1 MVFYKGR
8 KNMTDENK
16 KEKRV
21 LNQFVRGLIGQYKYS
36 QILTFFLISLQAAGN
51 IVLPLLFQ
59 QIVDKSLPSGD
70 MSSLMHYIM
79 ILVVVMV
86 VALSTGYLGE
96 ILFEFTGLKVKKEL
110 NRRVIKKF
118 LDVPYSFFIRN
129 SSGELATHLISDIDN
144 VTMMV
149 SQILPITLLSLM
161 QIAGILFIIFF
172 MNWKLA
178 LIPVIL
184 FFVFYMLVAVINKQ
198 AQKKSLTERTLF
210 GKMGAVIINILENI
224 KFIKV
229 GKPYGWLNSYFE
241 SHQENYIK
249 SKKKL
254 VLVLKLV
261 GTLGNGMFGI
271 IAFVVFSIGS
281 YMVIKDMLT
290 VGQLLAFWAYIQ
302 AIAGPLQLMIQV
314 NMFKM
319 SSYGSVKRVMGILD
333 EKEEKRSDMVV
344 PSVVSKLEAE
354 DISFSFDQKSIIKN
368 CSFSTRSGEI
378 TAIVGES
385 GSGKSTIM
393 NMLLGLYKAQ
403 EGNIFIYDGIKSY
416 NITEYG
422 ISGAGYLE
430 QESMFFKEGTI
441 KDNILLGREVK
452 ADKFNEITLKTGVD
466 DFVKKFE
473 KGYDTL
479 ISEVSLSG
487 GQKQL
492 LAFARIMVDDPQ
504 VLLLDEITSNIDSHT
519 EEKIQELLKQEKGK
533 NKLIIIIAHR
543 LSTIKSADR
552 ILMLSEGKI
561 CCEGKH
567 EELLSTNEHY
577 RNLVSIQTD
586 KH

>member
-533 NKLIIIIAHR
+533 NKVIIIIAHR

>member
-1 MVFYKGR
+1 
-8 KNMTDENK
+8 MTDENK

-533 NKLIIIIAHR
+533 NKLIIIIAQR

>member
-1 MVFYKGR
+1 
-8 KNMTDENK
+8 MTDENK

-21 LNQFVRGLIGQYKYS
+21 LNQFIRGLIGQYKYS

-161 QIAGILFIIFF
+161 QIAGIIFVIFF

-254 VLVLKLV
+254 VFVLKLV

-271 IAFVVFSIGS
+271 IAFAVFSIGS

>member
-1 MVFYKGR
+1 L
-8 KNMTDENK
+8 NDENK

-161 QIAGILFIIFF
+161 QIAGILFVIFF

>member
-1 MVFYKGR
+1 L
-8 KNMTDENK
+8 TDENK

>member
-1 MVFYKGR
+1 
-8 KNMTDENK
+8 MTDENK

-161 QIAGILFIIFF
+161 QIAGIIFVIFF

-254 VLVLKLV
+254 VFVLKLV

>member
-1 MVFYKGR
+1 VR
-8 KNMTDENK
+8 TLNDENK

-21 LNQFVRGLIGQYKYS
+21 LNQFIRGLIGQYKYS

-51 IVLPLLFQ
+51 IILPLLFQ

-178 LIPVIL
+178 FIPVIL
-184 FFVFYMLVAVINKQ
+184 FFFFYMLVAVINKQ

-254 VLVLKLV
+254 VFVLKLV

-271 IAFVVFSIGS
+271 IAFAVFSIGS

-333 EKEEKRSDMVV
+333 EKEEKHSDMVV
-344 PSVVSKLEAE
+344 PPVVSKLEAA

-492 LAFARIMVDDPQ
+492 LAFARR
-504 VLLLDEITSNIDSHT
+504 S
-519 EEKIQELLKQEKGK
+519 EE
-533 NKLIIIIAHR
+533 R
-543 LSTIKSADR
+543 L
-552 ILMLSEGKI
+552 
-561 CCEGKH
+561 
-567 EELLSTNEHY
+567 
-577 RNLVSIQTD
+577 
-586 KH
+586 

>member
-1 MVFYKGR
+1 
-8 KNMTDENK
+8 MTDENK

-161 QIAGILFIIFF
+161 QIAGILFVIFF

-271 IAFVVFSIGS
+271 IAFAVFSIGS

>member
-1 MVFYKGR
+1 
-8 KNMTDENK
+8 
-16 KEKRV
+16 
-21 LNQFVRGLIGQYKYS
+21 
-36 QILTFFLISLQAAGN
+36 
-51 IVLPLLFQ
+51 
-59 QIVDKSLPSGD
+59 
-70 MSSLMHYIM
+70 
-79 ILVVVMV
+79 
-86 VALSTGYLGE
+86 
-96 ILFEFTGLKVKKEL
+96 
-110 NRRVIKKF
+110 
-118 LDVPYSFFIRN
+118 
-129 SSGELATHLISDIDN
+129 
-144 VTMMV
+144 
-149 SQILPITLLSLM
+149 
-161 QIAGILFIIFF
+161 
-172 MNWKLA
+172 
-178 LIPVIL
+178 
-184 FFVFYMLVAVINKQ
+184 
-198 AQKKSLTERTLF
+198 
-210 GKMGAVIINILENI
+210 
-224 KFIKV
+224 
-229 GKPYGWLNSYFE
+229 
-241 SHQENYIK
+241 
-249 SKKKL
+249 
-254 VLVLKLV
+254 
-261 GTLGNGMFGI
+261 
-271 IAFVVFSIGS
+271 
-281 YMVIKDMLT
+281 
-290 VGQLLAFWAYIQ
+290 
-302 AIAGPLQLMIQV
+302 
-314 NMFKM
+314 
-319 SSYGSVKRVMGILD
+319 
-333 EKEEKRSDMVV
+333 
-344 PSVVSKLEAE
+344 
-354 DISFSFDQKSIIKN
+354 
-368 CSFSTRSGEI
+368 
-378 TAIVGES
+378 
-385 GSGKSTIM
+385 
-393 NMLLGLYKAQ
+393 LGLYKAQ

>member
-1 MVFYKGR
+1 
-8 KNMTDENK
+8 MTDENK

>member
-543 LSTIKSADR
+543 LSTMKSADR

-577 RNLVSIQTD
+577 RNLVPIQTD

>member
-1 MVFYKGR
+1 
-8 KNMTDENK
+8 MTDENK

-161 QIAGILFIIFF
+161 QIAGILFVIFF

>member
-1 MVFYKGR
+1 
-8 KNMTDENK
+8 
-16 KEKRV
+16 
-21 LNQFVRGLIGQYKYS
+21 GQYKYS

-51 IVLPLLFQ
+51 IILPLLFQ

-178 LIPVIL
+178 FIPVIL

-254 VLVLKLV
+254 VFVLKLV

-271 IAFVVFSIGS
+271 IAFAVFSIGS

-344 PSVVSKLEAE
+344 PPVVSKLEAA

-473 KGYDTL
+473 KGYNTL

-533 NKLIIIIAHR
+533 NKLIIIIAQR

>member
-533 NKLIIIIAHR
+533 NKLIIIIAQR

>member
-1 MVFYKGR
+1 VR
-8 KNMTDENK
+8 TLNDENK

-21 LNQFVRGLIGQYKYS
+21 LNQFIRGLIGQYKYS

-51 IVLPLLFQ
+51 IILPLLFQ

-178 LIPVIL
+178 FIPVIL
-184 FFVFYMLVAVINKQ
+184 FFFFYMLVAVINKQ

-254 VLVLKLV
+254 VFVLKLV

-271 IAFVVFSIGS
+271 IAFAVFSIGS

-333 EKEEKRSDMVV
+333 EKEEKHSDMVV
-344 PSVVSKLEAE
+344 PPVVSKLEAA

-473 KGYDTL
+473 KGYNTL

-552 ILMLSEGKI
+552 ILMLSDGKI

-567 EELLSTNEHY
+567 EELLNTNEHY

>member
-1 MVFYKGR
+1 
-8 KNMTDENK
+8 MTDENK

-552 ILMLSEGKI
+552 ILMLSDGKI

>member
-1 MVFYKGR
+1 L
-8 KNMTDENK
+8 TDENK

-178 LIPVIL
+178 FIPVIL